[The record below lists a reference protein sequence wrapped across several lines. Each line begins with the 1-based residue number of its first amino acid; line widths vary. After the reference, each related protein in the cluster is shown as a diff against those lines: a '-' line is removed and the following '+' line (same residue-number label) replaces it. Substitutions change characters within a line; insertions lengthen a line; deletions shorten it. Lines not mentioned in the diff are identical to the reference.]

1 MWRVVFWV
9 LSLIIFGTVGAL
21 HSLEVPYA
29 LSSLFLFIPLFL
41 LGVFD
46 IWQSGSNVLRNYP
59 VVGHLRY
66 LLIGIRPEIQQ
77 YFVET
82 NHSGMPYNNEI
93 RNLIYERANRVQD
106 TIPFGTQRDLYSVG
120 YEWINHSIT
129 PTVLE
134 ESERRVVVGGPACK
148 QPYSASRLNISA
160 MSFGALSAQAIRT
173 LNRGA
178 YLGDFAHN
186 TGEGGLSKHHLAEG
200 GDIVWQ
206 IGTAYFGCRTP
217 DGRFDADQFSEKAC
231 LDVVKMIE
239 IKISQGAK
247 PAHGG
252 VLPKEKMTEEISRA
266 RGVPMGEDCLSPPG
280 HSEFSTPTQ
289 LLQFVEKL
297 RTLSGGKPVG
307 FKICLGSKVEFM
319 CICKAMLET
328 KILPDFITVDGGEG
342 GTGAAPVE
350 FTDFIGT
357 PLNESLAFVHNCLVG
372 VDLRDDIRIIASGKI
387 SHGFGMAKAVAL
399 GADMF
404 NVAREMMFAMG
415 CIQSRSCNTNKCPTG
430 IATQDPRRA
439 YAINIADKATKV
451 HQFHDATIDSLME
464 VLGAA
469 GIKRV
474 WGLKASRIHRRVTQV
489 EVKSYAELFD
499 FCKPGSFLHEVASPF
514 YLKLWQQARTD
525 KFMREG
531 DSCEH

>member
-1 MWRVVFWV
+1 MWR
-9 LSLIIFGTVGAL
+9 IIFWLASLLIFGAVGVFHSYGFKYAL
-21 HSLEVPYA
+21 HTLVFIVPV
-29 LSSLFLFIPLFL
+29 FL
-41 LGVFD
+41 LGIFDVF
-46 IWQSGSNVLRNYP
+46 QGGRNVLRNFP
-59 VVGHLRY
+59 VVGHMRY
-66 LLIGIRPEIQQ
+66 LLLGIRPEIQQ
-77 YFVET
+77 YFIET
-82 NHSGMPYNNEI
+82 NQSGKPYSDEI
-93 RNLIYERANRVQD
+93 RKLIHERANREQD

-134 ESERRVVVGGPACK
+134 ESERRVIVGGPGCK
-148 QPYSASRLNISA
+148 QPYSASLLNISA
-160 MSFGALSAQAIRT
+160 MSFGALSAQAIKT

-178 YLGDFAHN
+178 HLGNFAHN

-200 GDIVWQ
+200 GDIIWQ

-217 DGRFDADQFSEKAC
+217 GGRFDADQFSKKAC

-252 VLPKEKMTEEISRA
+252 VLPKEKITEEISHT

-280 HSEFSTPTQ
+280 HAEFSTPTQ
-289 LLQFVEKL
+289 LLQFVDKL
-297 RTLSGGKPVG
+297 RRLSGGKPVG
-307 FKICLGSKVEFM
+307 FKLCVGSKVEFM

-328 KILPDFITVDGGEG
+328 NILPDFITVDGGEG

-350 FTDFIGT
+350 FIDFIGT

-372 VDLRDDIRIIASGKI
+372 IDLRKDIRIVASGKI
-387 SHGFGMAKAVAL
+387 SNGFGMAKAVAL

-404 NVAREMMFAMG
+404 NAAREMMFAMG

-439 YAINIADKATKV
+439 YAINISDKAPKV

-469 GIKRV
+469 GIDRV
-474 WGLKASRIHRRVTQV
+474 LDLKASRIHRRVNQT
-489 EVKSYAELFD
+489 EVKSFSELFD

-514 YLKLWQQARTD
+514 YLKLWKQAKADQFT
-525 KFMREG
+525 REG
-531 DSCEH
+531 DSCGH